1 MTKQSIEVI
10 SEKLRRDIIL
20 GTLKSGEHIIE
31 KKIAKRLN
39 YSRIPVREAL
49 KILEGEG
56 FVEKFPNKGNF
67 VKKLTSEYVDE
78 LAILYETLV
87 PILLKDAIPHYTKR
101 TYNNAEKILIKMRKS
116 NDSVEIGYLIWDF
129 KEQLFKQ
136 TKYKFIL
143 SIIENVYKQSLRL
156 ISILIENMNQKS
168 FNISIYEKILEL
180 CKQKK
185 GDEAVNLFMEFFNIE
200 KNLLT

>member
-1 MTKQSIEVI
+1 M
-10 SEKLRRDIIL
+10 
-20 GTLKSGEHIIE
+20 
-31 KKIAKRLN
+31 
-39 YSRIPVREAL
+39 

-67 VKKLTSEYVDE
+67 VKKLTSEYVEE

-129 KEQLFKQ
+129 KQQLFKQ

-156 ISILIENMNQKS
+156 ISILIENTNQKS

-180 CKQKK
+180 CRQKK
-185 GDEAVNLFMEFFNIE
+185 VDEAVNLFMEFFNVE
-200 KNLLT
+200 KNLLTKWFNSNGLNQNGIE